1 MKKLTLFVSIL
12 CFFQFGNTLV
22 AQTSKAASAEK
33 VTLNQGAAVP
43 NATEPKKSKG
53 KSKTDKAVT
62 PSKERLQNVET
73 IKTTTTTTT
82 VTETPPV
89 NNGRVDIQT
98 NTAQKPEATPAD
110 YAEIDKYTQPII
122 QERTNG
128 NINWTQQFVEAKGQA
143 VIDTERFTNVAQA
156 RAMATRGA
164 VVVAQR
170 NLLEIV
176 KGVNVVGE
184 TTVQD
189 MATTS
194 DYIYTRVEGLVKGAE
209 QVGQAREMNGMME
222 VTLRMPIYGKVGV
235 ASAIENNDIAMAQK
249 KMGLAPM
256 SAMNAA
262 ENFSAGDE
270 VVDGSKPVV
279 FTFKGKQ
286 IDPSMFPVIVD
297 DKGNVKLDFSTLYD
311 TKTGKF
317 PQYVQLGKEVMQDLG
332 LKKGVDIIELV
343 QNAQGQFTIPQAS
356 KKKAVWQKI
365 GNVAQKIGK
374 VLFSFI

>member
-1 MKKLTLFVSIL
+1 MKKLTLFITML
-12 CFFQFGNTLV
+12 CAFQFGNTLS
-22 AQTSKAASAEK
+22 AQTSKAASVEK
-33 VTLNQGAAVP
+33 ATINNGVAIP
-43 NATEPKKSKG
+43 NAAEPKKSRG
-53 KSKTDKAVT
+53 KSKTDKPVT
-62 PSKERLQNVET
+62 SSKDRLQNVET
-73 IKTTTTTTT
+73 IKTTTTI
-82 VTETPPV
+82 TETPPA
-89 NNGRVDIQT
+89 NNGRIDIQT

-110 YAEIDKYTQPII
+110 YAEIDKYTQPIV

-128 NINWTQQFVEAKGQA
+128 SINWTQQFVEAKGQA

-189 MATTS
+189 MATSS

-209 QVGQAREMNGMME
+209 QMGQAREMNGMME
-222 VTLRMPIYGKVGV
+222 VTLRMPIYGKVSV
-235 ASAIENNDIAMAQK
+235 ASAIESKDIAMAQK
-249 KMGLAPM
+249 KMGLVPM
-256 SAMNAA
+256 SVMNAA
-262 ENFSAGDE
+262 ENFAAGDE

-343 QNAQGQFTIPQAS
+343 QNAQGQFTIPQNS

>member
-1 MKKLTLFVSIL
+1 MKNLTLITFIL
-12 CFFQFGNTLV
+12 AAIFSFENIT
-22 AQTSKAASAEK
+22 AQNSKAATVE
-33 VTLNQGAAVP
+33 NAAPIQV
-43 NATEPKKSKG
+43 NTGKKSG
-53 KSKTDKAVT
+53 KTAKTAKTAQDKQKQVENVNMKLNTT
-62 PSKERLQNVET
+62 PT
-73 IKTTTTTTT
+73 ATTPTQA
-82 VTETPPV
+82 TP
-89 NNGRVDIQT
+89 NNARVDFQT
-98 NTAQKPEATPAD
+98 QTTPEPD
-110 YAEIDKYTQPII
+110 YSEIEKYAEPII
-122 QERTNG
+122 QQRANG

-143 VIDTERFTNVAQA
+143 VIDTERFPNVAQA

-222 VTLRMPIYGKVGV
+222 VTLRMPIYGKIGIT
-235 ASAIENNDIAMAQK
+235 SALEDRDITNAQRNMGLQPLSAMAATETILP
-249 KMGLAPM
+249 G
-256 SAMNAA
+256 
-262 ENFSAGDE
+262 EE
-270 VVDGSKPVV
+270 VIDGSKPVV

-297 DKGNVKLDFSTLYD
+297 DKGNVKLDFSKIYD
-311 TKTGKF
+311 PNTGKF
-317 PQYVQLGKEVMQDLG
+317 PQYMQLSKDIMKDLN
-332 LKKGVDIIELV
+332 LKKGVDVIELV
-343 QNAQGQFTIPQAS
+343 QNAKGQFTIPQS
-356 KKKAVWQKI
+356 NQKKAIWQRI

-374 VLFSFI
+374 VLFSIL